1 MRAPRAHRAGAKT
14 HSQRLGRRSRPR
26 RSLLI
31 RIPRTSAFPSGGDVR
46 RHGDGGRARARGVRA
61 STPRRGGEK
70 LNSHSASVRTRARVR
85 ARVERVEATVGMVD
99 DARARSSWIWA
110 LGEGVGGGKARG
122 RPLVG
127 ALNGRENGAVRANGE
142 ARGRED
148 ARARARVVSG
158 VDASSSGAVR
168 VRGGGG
174 RGVEARAREAESS
187 SDDAAPRARARVEPR
202 ARPNARPD
210 ASTVKLR
217 AMTESAGV
225 AREDAARE
233 RRRREAAEAQLRE
246 ATEKYETLRRDSA
259 ALRYSHE
266 KLKEESERNDEE
278 QKRQIRSLKQK
289 LKKTLERESRQ
300 RRRSVATLKVALD
313 ALRSFAPTAPNGRAL
328 GGSAVSAVIT
338 ELSSL
343 TESIALRDET
353 SVLDE
358 EDAPPPRLITS
369 SWNLAEMERAKAQI
383 EILERELEDAHEIIA
398 ISEKER
404 VILERELASAKREIV
419 AQRERHDEDLRAA
432 TEATTEALRIVQ
444 ERNASQIQEQNVAP
458 SPRTSSPPSPSRSR
472 DLRTDV
478 SALEHELAN
487 LRSAMRDALADVDEI
502 AR

>member
-1 MRAPRAHRAGAKT
+1 M
-14 HSQRLGRRSRPR
+14 
-26 RSLLI
+26 
-31 RIPRTSAFPSGGDVR
+31 
-46 RHGDGGRARARGVRA
+46 
-61 STPRRGGEK
+61 
-70 LNSHSASVRTRARVR
+70 
-85 ARVERVEATVGMVD
+85 D
-99 DARARSSWIWA
+99 DARARASWIWA
-110 LGEGVGGGKARG
+110 LGEGEGGGKARG

-127 ALNGRENGAVRANGE
+127 ATNGRENGAVRARRE
-142 ARGRED
+142 ASARDDGR
-148 ARARARVVSG
+148 ASARVKSG
-158 VDASSSGAVR
+158 VDASSSGAARGR
-168 VRGGGG
+168 VGDG
-174 RGVEARAREAESS
+174 RGLEARAREASS
-187 SDDAAPRARARVEPR
+187 SDDAEPRARSRVEPR
-202 ARPNARPD
+202 VRTD

-233 RRRREAAEAQLRE
+233 RRRREAAEAQLCE

-266 KLKEESERNDEE
+266 KLKEESERSEEE
-278 QKRQIRSLKQK
+278 QKRQVRSLKQK

-353 SVLDE
+353 LTLDE

-369 SWNLAEMERAKAQI
+369 SWNLAEIERAKAQI
-383 EILERELEDAHEIIA
+383 EILERELEDAHDIIA

-404 VILERELASAKREIV
+404 VILERELASAKREIA

-432 TEATTEALRIVQ
+432 TDATTEALRIVQ
-444 ERNASQIQEQNVAP
+444 ERNAVQIQEENVAP
-458 SPRTSSPPSPSRSR
+458 SPRTSTPPSPSRSR

-487 LRSAMRDALADVDEI
+487 LRSAMRDALADVDDI
-502 AR
+502 TR